1 MKHNTVQNT
10 INEEKDIVTD
20 LNNRHNNKL
29 SILSVA
35 LTDSNFKR
43 QELIN
48 ELDDKKRELKI
59 LRGNNAKQL
68 DEWID
73 EENKLSAR
81 LDNKEKDIEK
91 TKDEFREVEIDIK
104 QTTSELITQRT
115 ELELMMDERDFMNCN
130 YQERRSDLENEISN
144 YKTALTSLTEQINTN
159 MAKVI
164 KKESE
169 NLYGSERVSKMKT
182 KVKSNLDG
190 QSTELNNLKDRLE
203 ELREIYD
210 KEESHA
216 MNLLETRVQMKALL
230 ESSKELNYMNV
241 KMVSDPILPEN
252 NELKLEKVDVCQ
264 IKTTLLKSQKE
275 KEKVV
280 ESFMKESD
288 ERTDRFF
295 RNNMRSQEEISP
307 RSYLK
312 PTFVS
317 STIEKPVE
325 ILTKTSHIYDYA
337 REYDNTEA
345 LAFINPTRTEAPET
359 KERAVRI
366 SSTYDYPRVERTHDH
381 NPKSKNQIYLSQK
394 EESNILHNNNNDMR
408 ELKD

>member
-10 INEEKDIVTD
+10 INEEKDIITD

-35 LTDSNFKR
+35 MTDSNFKR

-59 LRGNNAKQL
+59 LRENNAKQL
-68 DEWID
+68 EEWID
-73 EENKLSAR
+73 EEQKLSTK
-81 LDNKEKDIEK
+81 LDSKEKEIEK
-91 TKDEFREVEIDIK
+91 TKDEFREVEIDIR
-104 QTTSELITQRT
+104 QTTTELITQRT

-159 MAKVI
+159 MAKII
-164 KKESE
+164 KSESE
-169 NLYGSERVSKMKT
+169 NLYHSERVSKMKT
-182 KVKSNLDG
+182 KVKTNLDG
-190 QSTELNNLKDRLE
+190 QGTELNNLKDRLE

-230 ESSKELNYMNV
+230 ESSKELNYINV
-241 KMVSDPILPEN
+241 KRVSEPILPEN

-264 IKTTLLKSQKE
+264 IKTTLLKSQRE
-275 KEKVV
+275 KEKVI

-288 ERTDRFF
+288 VINDKFF
-295 RNNMRSQEEISP
+295 RNNMKSQEEISP
-307 RSYLK
+307 RSYYPVNYLK
-312 PTFVS
+312 PTYVS
-317 STIEKPVE
+317 STIEKPE
-325 ILTKTSHIYDYA
+325 EKFSKTSHIYDYA
-337 REYDNTEA
+337 QEYDNTEA
-345 LAFINPTRTEAPET
+345 LET
-359 KERAVRI
+359 KEKAVRI
-366 SSTYDYPRVERTHDH
+366 SSTYDYPRVEKTHDH
-381 NPKSKNQIYLSQK
+381 NPKSKNQIYLSQV
-394 EESNILHNNNNDMR
+394 ENSNVNYNNNNDMR